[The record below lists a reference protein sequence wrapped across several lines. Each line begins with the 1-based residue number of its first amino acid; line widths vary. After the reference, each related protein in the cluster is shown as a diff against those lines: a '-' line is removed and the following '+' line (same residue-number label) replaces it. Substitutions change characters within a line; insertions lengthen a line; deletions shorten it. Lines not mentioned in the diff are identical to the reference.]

1 MSEEIRGFVAGEKV
15 TVASTLGQE
24 ASGMDYT

>member
-1 MSEEIRGFVAGEKV
+1 MSEEIRRFVAGEKV

-24 ASGMDYT
+24 TSGMDYT